1 MQHTVIVQVPFPVI
15 TMLAS
20 FPGQLRFISQLIF
33 LQGCVIKFGNGL
45 GMRLLSIIEGDPVIV
60 NARERDG
67 VQVPF
72 FSRNIDAVVSGA
84 LWDAL
89 CGDIM

>member
-1 MQHTVIVQVPFPVI
+1 M
-15 TMLAS
+15 
-20 FPGQLRFISQLIF
+20 
-33 LQGCVIKFGNGL
+33 IKFGNGL